1 MKCRRSMTPILITLL
16 ISLLIIGIAYAIF
29 FTTVMPGHSYT
40 GSRSALTLSQ
50 QKVHDGL
57 QTHVDVLAHKIGER
71 NMWNYPQLL
80 LAAEYIEQR
89 FTEYNYS
96 VEYQSFNVMGKEVRN
111 IIAELPGKS
120 HPEEVVVIGA
130 HYDSVS
136 GSPGANDNGTGV
148 AAMLEM
154 TRLLASQELPRT
166 IRFIGFVNEEPP
178 FSYSAEMG
186 SYVAAK
192 LSKENDENIIAMF
205 SLETIGYYSDQAHS
219 QTYPMPLNLF
229 YPNTGK
235 FLAFVADIKSRSLAR
250 QSIKIFREHT
260 EIPSEGLVA
269 PRLLGAINL
278 SDHWSYWNQGYKAL
292 MVTDT
297 AMFRYPYYHTNQDTK
312 DKIDYA
318 RLTKVTLGL
327 TEVVQELARHGV
339 SMPDGSLDFSP

>member
-1 MKCRRSMTPILITLL
+1 MTLILITL
-16 ISLLIIGIAYAIF
+16 ITVIIACVIV

-40 GSRSALTLSQ
+40 GSRSAPTLSE
-50 QKVHDGL
+50 QKIHDNL
-57 QTHVDVLAHKIGER
+57 QTHVDVLAYKIGER

-80 LAAEYIEQR
+80 LTAEYIEQR

-111 IIAELPGKS
+111 IIAELPGKLR
-120 HPEEVVVIGA
+120 PEEVVLIGA

-136 GSPGANDNGTGV
+136 GSPGANDNGSGV

-154 TRLLASQELPRT
+154 ARLLSLQEASQKSPRT

-178 FSYSAEMG
+178 FSYGADMG

-192 LSKENDENIIAMF
+192 QSKENNENIIAMF

-219 QTYPMPLNLF
+219 QAYPMPLSLF
-229 YPNTGK
+229 YPNVGN
-235 FLAFVADIKSRSLAR
+235 FLAFVTDIKSQSLLR

-260 EIPSEGLVA
+260 EIPSEGLAA

-297 AMFRYPYYHTNQDTK
+297 AMFRYPYYHTSQDTK

-327 TEVVQELARHGV
+327 REVVQDLARHGV
-339 SMPDGSLDFSP
+339 RN